1 MKPNDNLPWRQSST
15 NSATP
20 PLDTGRHAAFRRVAR
35 GGRQQLSDDARV
47 SCTPNKQINIAR
59 LAGAEPPV
67 VAPYPSTSGYIA
79 RDELQTTK
87 KETPWGGLRA
97 GRVEAREAVSR
108 CSRSRAGLFRRMRS
122 IPKRPRHRIP
132 VGFYGTAPLTVPVS
146 INLGQSPR
154 KTDLKIPC
162 SVRFIP
168 RFIDLSRSL
177 ISPSKMVVTEFATL
191 SSHYDRREIIELL
204 KISQRYR

>member
-1 MKPNDNLPWRQSST
+1 M
-15 NSATP
+15 
-20 PLDTGRHAAFRRVAR
+20 
-35 GGRQQLSDDARV
+35 
-47 SCTPNKQINIAR
+47 
-59 LAGAEPPV
+59 

-97 GRVEAREAVSR
+97 GRPEAREAVSR

-132 VGFYGTAPLTVPVS
+132 VGFYDTAPLTVPVS

-162 SVRFIP
+162 SVRFI
-168 RFIDLSRSL
+168 RFFLRCIVRDRCCVDTAVENSSNIRVWDIIFVSR
-177 ISPSKMVVTEFATL
+177 
-191 SSHYDRREIIELL
+191 L
-204 KISQRYR
+204 KGNYRVINN